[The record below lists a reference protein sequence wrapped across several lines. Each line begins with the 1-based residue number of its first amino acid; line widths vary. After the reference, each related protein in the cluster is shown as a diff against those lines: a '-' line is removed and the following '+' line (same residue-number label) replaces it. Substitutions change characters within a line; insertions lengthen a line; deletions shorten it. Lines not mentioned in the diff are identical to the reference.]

1 MSLFILNLLSK
12 KQKSMKTKLLI
23 ILCFIVIKTNAQT
36 KQAVKTVFGI
46 KNPRIGY
53 FINPSCQFGE
63 IAGNTAILPGLGAGV
78 VFNNQIYLG
87 INYKFIASE
96 NTPKGEPDNRLYLDQ
111 RFYGLKFEYAIQPEK
126 VVHVSFPIELGTGE
140 TELDLKD
147 SYEDENL
154 IPTDDAWFCYL
165 EPGVALEINL
175 YKYLKLNLG
184 AEYRFLSD
192 VAFHNLTSKDL
203 SGMNFSIGIK
213 VGMF

>member
-1 MSLFILNLLSK
+1 
-12 KQKSMKTKLLI
+12 MKTKFLI
-23 ILCFIVIKTNAQT
+23 ILSFVVVSIQAQT
-36 KQAVKTVFGI
+36 RQAVKTIFG
-46 KNPRIGY
+46 KENPKIGY
-53 FINPSCQFGE
+53 FINPSFQFGE

-111 RFYGLKFEYAIQPEK
+111 RYLGLKFEYAIQPEK

-147 SYEDENL
+147 SYEDDQLVPNG
-154 IPTDDAWFCYL
+154 DSWFCYF

-175 YKYLKLNLG
+175 HKYIKLNIG
-184 AEYRFLSD
+184 AEYRFLRGRSFRNMT
-192 VAFHNLTSKDL
+192 AKDL
-203 SGMNFSIGIK
+203 SGMSFSTGLKIGR
-213 VGMF
+213 F